1 VPYGVGPIEGSARQP
16 VSALEPGSSSR
27 TTATAVAGGEQGAG
41 GAVPETSGSDSSA
54 EPRAVRKPSFEY
66 APGEE
71 PRPREG
77 EPTGWSHG
85 ELL

>member
-1 VPYGVGPIEGSARQP
+1 MPYGVGPIEGKAGRP
-16 VSALEPGSSSR
+16 LPGLEPGSNGQ
-27 TTATAVAGGEQGAG
+27 TPGDAVAGGPSGS
-41 GAVPETSGSDSSA
+41 AVPETAGAAS
-54 EPRAVRKPSFEY
+54 EPLGPREPKFEY
-66 APGEE
+66 TPGEE